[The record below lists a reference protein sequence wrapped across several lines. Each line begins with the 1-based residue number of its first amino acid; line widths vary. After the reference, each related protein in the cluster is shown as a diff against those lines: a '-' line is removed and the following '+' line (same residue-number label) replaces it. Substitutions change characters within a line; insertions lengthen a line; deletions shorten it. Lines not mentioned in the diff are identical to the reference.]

1 MLQDRG
7 EECYGEKRKLTE
19 KMMEN
24 EEREKEVLTYPT
36 YLIKMSEKNNRAEL
50 KSL

>member
-1 MLQDRG
+1 MKK
-7 EECYGEKRKLTE
+7 E
-19 KMMEN
+19 
-24 EEREKEVLTYPT
+24 EKEVLTYPT